1 MITGCS
7 VLGRYQLLSTFMGKL
22 SDGANHFIVGSTNE
36 DLRCQTNILA
46 FNGSKKIS
54 EQFELKIWGPK
65 VLQKFKGNMLF
76 DTMTSPWQKLHQC
89 LFEEGVIRCVMASHP
104 NKCEDF
110 NV

>member
-54 EQFELKIWGPK
+54 EQFELKMWGK
-65 VLQKFKGNMLF
+65 ISEQ
-76 DTMTSPWQKLHQC
+76 
-89 LFEEGVIRCVMASHP
+89 FELKMWGLNGLKKKSQ
-104 NKCEDF
+104 N
-110 NV
+110 NLN